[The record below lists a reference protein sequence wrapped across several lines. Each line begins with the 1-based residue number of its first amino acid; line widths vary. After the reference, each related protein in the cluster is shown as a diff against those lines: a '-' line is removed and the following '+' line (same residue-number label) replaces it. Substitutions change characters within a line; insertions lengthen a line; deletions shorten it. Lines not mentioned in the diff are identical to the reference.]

1 MCAETTKSL
10 SLNTSNTLPGQRD
23 LFEIP
28 DDVCYLNCAYIS
40 PLLKSTVRA
49 GTLGLERKSRPWE
62 IRPADFFSTAAEV
75 RKLAAGLFG
84 ATPDDIAIIP
94 SASYGLATAA
104 HNLPVKR
111 GQNIVVLAEQY
122 PSNFYI
128 WERVARDSGATIRTV
143 PRPLNGD
150 WTNGVLEA
158 LDADTAIAALP
169 QCHWSD
175 GSLVDLLR
183 VRHRLDVLGGALVL
197 DLTQSLGAMT
207 FRLDQIR
214 PDFAVAA
221 AYKWLLGPYS
231 TGLLY
236 VDPRHHRGDPL
247 ELPIFSRE
255 NAEVFSDIRY
265 RSGFAHGACRYDVGE
280 VANFA
285 LLPALLNALTQIAD
299 WGVPAIESALAQ
311 RTERLAHEARGLGLD
326 VTDSRYRA
334 PHFVGIRFPDGPRP
348 ALAEQLRAENVY
360 VGLRGDALRVTPH
373 LYNTE
378 ADLMRFSEVLRDSL

>member
-1 MCAETTKSL
+1 LL
-10 SLNTSNTLPGQRD
+10 SQLRL
-23 LFEIP
+23 
-28 DDVCYLNCAYIS
+28 YL
-40 PLLKSTVRA
+40 STVEIHRQGGHAGPGTQEPAVGDPPGRLLFHGRRGEETGGGPFWRHTRRYCNHPVRELWARDGGTQSAGKARA
-49 GTLGLERKSRPWE
+49 EYRCLG
-62 IRPADFFSTAAEV
+62 
-75 RKLAAGLFG
+75 
-84 ATPDDIAIIP
+84 
-94 SASYGLATAA
+94 
-104 HNLPVKR
+104 
-111 GQNIVVLAEQY
+111 EQY